1 MVSFGLV
8 TIPVKLYST
17 GETAVGIQLNM
28 LHAKCGS
35 RLKQQYVC
43 PVDDVVV
50 GRDEMVK
57 GYEYAKG
64 QYVLFTEDEIKALNR
79 EATNAIAITEFVP
92 LEQVDPIYFEKSY
105 YLGPDKGGERPYR
118 LLAEAMK
125 QTSRAAL
132 ARYAARGKDYL
143 VLLRPFAEGLIMQQ
157 LRYYDELR
165 PFSEVPIGTAELHE
179 PELKLAKQIID
190 QIANDR
196 FEPTTYDDEVRK
208 QTMELIEKKISGQDI
223 TAAPVEAPKAQIID
237 LMAALKASLASAAPA
252 QATPGRPRAAGSRRS
267 RTAAAED
274 GSGGSAS
281 SGAAPAAATPQRGA
295 ESRRPV
301 RTARAASARPAKSVR
316 ATVEPAARQAA
327 DPAPA
332 RRAPKAAPASPGA
345 PLASISPPRA
355 GERKP
360 PKASPRTTVRETPA
374 APAHKKRKDTKH

>member
-28 LHAKCGS
+28 LHRKCGS

-64 QYVLFTEDEIKALNR
+64 QYVLFTEDEIKALSR
-79 EATNAIAITEFVP
+79 EATNAMEITEFVP

-118 LLAEAMK
+118 LLAEAMR

-143 VLLRPFAEGLIMQQ
+143 VLLRPFEEGLIMQQ
-157 LRYYDELR
+157 LRYHDELR
-165 PFSEVPIGTAELHE
+165 PFSEVPIGDAEVRE
-179 PELKLAKQIID
+179 PELKLARQIID

-196 FEPTTYDDEVRK
+196 FEPAAYEDEVRK
-208 QTMELIEKKISGQDI
+208 QTMDMIEKKVSGQEI

-237 LMAALKASLASAAPA
+237 LMAALKASLGSGVAAP
-252 QATPGRPRAAGSRRS
+252 QAAPGRPRSAASRRPAAS
-267 RTAAAED
+267 SAANRTAGASPAPPERSAAE
-274 GSGGSAS
+274 A
-281 SGAAPAAATPQRGA
+281 
-295 ESRRPV
+295 RRPV
-301 RTARAASARPAKSVR
+301 RTARAAATRPARSVR
-316 ATVEPAARQAA
+316 AAALKPAEAPAGRQRRESTEVSR
-327 DPAPA
+327 PAPA
-332 RRAPKAAPASPGA
+332 VTPSSPASSA
-345 PLASISPPRA
+345 TTAA
-355 GERKP
+355 RKP
-360 PKASPRTTVRETPA
+360 PKPSPRTSLRDAPA
-374 APAHKKRKDTKH
+374 APGQAKRKDTKR